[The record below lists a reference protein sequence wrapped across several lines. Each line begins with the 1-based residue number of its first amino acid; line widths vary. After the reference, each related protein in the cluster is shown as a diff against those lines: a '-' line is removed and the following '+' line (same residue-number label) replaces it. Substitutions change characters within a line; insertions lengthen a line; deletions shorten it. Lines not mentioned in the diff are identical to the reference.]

1 MRTGI
6 KSDDRIPLGG
16 RRSIMATGKT
26 SPHDK
31 YCASL
36 PVEERTLV
44 TLRDDLYNGSWDV
57 MLGDLRDRLQGK
69 PYIFKLVNRIQEDI
83 SRIEKLQEYEKKHK
97 INLAD
102 FLKKKEAK

>member
-1 MRTGI
+1 
-6 KSDDRIPLGG
+6 
-16 RRSIMATGKT
+16 MATGKS

-31 YCASL
+31 FASGL
-36 PVEERTLV
+36 SIEDRTLV
-44 TLRDDLYNGSWDV
+44 QLRDDLYAGSWDQ

-83 SRIEKLQEYEKKHK
+83 ARIEKLQDYEKKHK

-102 FLKKKEAK
+102 YLKKKEAK